1 MSNIQKLTA
10 KADEAMKK
18 KAAMR
23 YQYTPA
29 QLEKMQSRMALSEK
43 GLFAAFSAIKWP
55 WLDEKIMEQPCY
67 TSPFAIKDEVTMA
80 SDVTGR
86 KNPPEVAGAS
96 KILYGIFTL
105 CRCN

>member
-1 MSNIQKLTA
+1 
-10 KADEAMKK
+10 
-18 KAAMR
+18 
-23 YQYTPA
+23 
-29 QLEKMQSRMALSEK
+29 MALSEK

-96 KILYGIFTL
+96 KILYGIFTSKVIL
-105 CRCN
+105 YPKSVFTYDSFDFFSKKRSMVRSRAHGSTYPPL